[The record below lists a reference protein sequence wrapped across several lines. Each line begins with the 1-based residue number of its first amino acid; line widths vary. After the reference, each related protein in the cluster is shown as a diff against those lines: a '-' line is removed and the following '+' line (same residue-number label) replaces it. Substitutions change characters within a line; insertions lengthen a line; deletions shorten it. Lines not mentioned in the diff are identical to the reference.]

1 MHKFL
6 VLIIF
11 FCGCLNS
18 KATLPPALEREV
30 NVAFNKE
37 SVHEALQKIQT
48 QSSVIFSYQTHL
60 IENLPPVTLQ
70 LKKASVREVLSL
82 ILPKKITYKVRGN
95 YIILKE
101 SVTSESKNQTEV
113 KGYVYDKQTQKK
125 LANVTIYDRASLKSV
140 TTDEYGYY
148 SITLPKE
155 QQCLKVN
162 KENYKDTCVPVL
174 QNETQTLVNI
184 PIDIPRD
191 SLGQPD
197 TLNWKKRMQDFGI
210 STKAVFGKLKGYI
223 NTLNVRDTF
232 SRPFQIS
239 FLPFLGS
246 NGLMSG
252 NVYNDV
258 SINVLGGFSRGTSK
272 FEAASLFN
280 INREKLN
287 GVQLAGMLNVVGDSV
302 EGAQFSGLLNVTGR
316 HISGIQAAGFAN
328 INLGEIKGMQA
339 AGLFNS
345 NIKKTEGV
353 QLAGLF
359 NLNTSDVNG
368 LQLAGLM
375 NVNASDFRGLTLSGM
390 LNVVS
395 DTLEGASGSGLL
407 NLTWFSNNALE
418 IGGLGN
424 ICGEANNNTQ
434 VASLMNTT
442 LKGGSRIQVSALL
455 NCAKYISGFQI
466 GMFNYADSA
475 SGIPIGFLSI
485 VRKGLH
491 QLEIS
496 SDEMMYTNLNFR
508 TGVNLFHNILSI
520 GVGSSNGNTIWQFG
534 YGLGSSFKISEKWRL
549 DISGTAHHLSANSFF
564 SGTSERYMLY
574 AGIEFKLAPKIKL
587 ALGPTFNFYI
597 SDQLLPDYNL
607 VYSKV
612 APIYAS
618 SKNLANDYNLKSW
631 LGLKASIRFL

>member
-11 FCGCLNS
+11 FCGCLNI

-30 NVAFNKE
+30 TIAFNKE
-37 SVHEALQKIQT
+37 SVLEALQKIQKQT
-48 QSSVIFSYQTHL
+48 SVIFSYQTHL
-60 IENLPPVTLQ
+60 IENLPPITLQ
-70 LKKASVREVLSL
+70 LKKVSVREVLSF

-101 SVTSESKNQTEV
+101 GVTSESKNQTEV

-125 LANVTIYDRASLKSV
+125 LANVTIYDKASLKSV

-197 TLNWKKRMQDFGI
+197 TLNWKKRIQDFGI
-210 STKAVFGKLKGYI
+210 NTKAVFGKLKGYI

-302 EGAQFSGLLNVTGR
+302 EGAQFSGLVNVTGR

-328 INLGEIKGMQA
+328 LNLGEMKGMQA

-375 NVNASDFRGLTLSGM
+375 NVNASDYRGLTVSGM

-407 NLTWFSNNALE
+407 NLTWFSNKAVE

-434 VASLMNTT
+434 VASLVNTT
-442 LKGGSRIQVSALL
+442 LKGSSRIQVSAFL
-455 NCAKYISGFQI
+455 NCAKHISGFQI

-496 SDEMMYTNLNFR
+496 SDEMIYTNLNFR

-520 GVGSSNGNTIWQFG
+520 GVGASNGNTIWQFG
-534 YGLGSSFKISEKWRL
+534 YGLGSSLKISEKWRL

-564 SGTSERYMLY
+564 TGMSERYMLY

-587 ALGPTFNFYI
+587 ALGPTFNFYF
-597 SDQLLPDYNL
+597 SDQLLPDYDL
-607 VYSKV
+607 VYSKL
-612 APIYAS
+612 APSYAS
-618 SKNLANDYNLKSW
+618 SKNLANDYNMKSW

>member
-1 MHKFL
+1 MRKL
-6 VLIIF
+6 VLLIIF
-11 FCGCLNS
+11 FFWFLQI
-18 KATLPPALEREV
+18 KATLLPPLEREV
-30 NVAFNKE
+30 TITFNKE
-37 SVHEALQKIQT
+37 LVNLALQKIQT
-48 QSSVIFSYQTHL
+48 QTSLIFSYPTHL
-60 IENLPPVTLQ
+60 IENLPSVSVQ
-70 LKKASVREVLSL
+70 LKKVTVREALSF

-101 SVTSESKNQTEV
+101 ANPTDSKNQTEV
-113 KGYVYDKQTQKK
+113 RGYVYDKQTQKK
-125 LANVTIYDRASLKSV
+125 LANVTIYDKASLKSV

-148 SITLPKE
+148 SIKLPKE

-197 TLNWKKRMQDFGI
+197 TLDWKKRLKDFGI

-252 NVYNDV
+252 NVYNDY

-287 GVQLAGMLNVVGDSV
+287 GVQLAGMLNIVGDSV
-302 EGAQFSGLLNVTGR
+302 DGAQFSGLVNATGR
-316 HISGIQAAGFAN
+316 QMSGIQAAGLSNLN
-328 INLGEIKGMQA
+328 IGGMKGVQA

-345 NIKKTEGV
+345 NIKTTEGI

-359 NLNTSDVNG
+359 NLNTSDVSG
-368 LQLAGLM
+368 LQMAGLM
-375 NVNASDFRGLTLSGM
+375 NVNASDFKGVSLSGM
-390 LNVVS
+390 LNVVA
-395 DTLEGASGSGLL
+395 DTLKGASGSGLL
-407 NLTWFSNNALE
+407 NFTWFSNNGVE
-418 IGGLGN
+418 IAGLANLSGD
-424 ICGEANNNTQ
+424 ANNNIQTS
-434 VASLMNTT
+434 SLMNVT
-442 LKGGSRIQVSALL
+442 LNGSSRIQVSTLL
-455 NCAKYISGFQI
+455 NCAKHVTGFQI
-466 GMFNYADSA
+466 GMMNYADTA

-485 VRKGLH
+485 VRKGLR
-491 QLEIS
+491 QLEFS
-496 SDEMMYTNLNFR
+496 TDEMIYSNINFR

-520 GVGSSNGNTIWQFG
+520 GIGTSNGNTLWQFG
-534 YGLGSSFKISEKWRL
+534 YGIGSSFKISEKWRL
-549 DISGTAHHLSANSFF
+549 DIDGTAHHISANSFYT
-564 SGTSERYMLY
+564 SVSERYIIY
-574 AGIEFKLAPKIKL
+574 VGAEFKAAPKIKV
-587 ALGPTFNFYI
+587 ALGPTLNFYF
-597 SDQLLPDYNL
+597 SDQLLPDYNS

-612 APIYAS
+612 APSYAT
-618 SKNLANDYNLKSW
+618 SKNLANDYNMKSW
-631 LGLKASIRFL
+631 LGFKASMRFL